1 MAADIKAMVEK
12 ISKLT
17 VLELCKLI
25 KALKDK
31 FGLRTSG
38 IVRGNTN
45 EVTEAKAAVE
55 ESEDAKPEKE
65 SKRAPVEVPTE
76 DAPVDGPVDEPEDE
90 KESEPV
96 PDPSSVEA
104 PDAGEDPADKIED
117 ESEDESENKKESEPA
132 PDPASAEAPN
142 ASDEPEDKPND
153 EKKAETDQKETIKV
167 KPGFNPD
174 FTNYD
179 SNWTPTNP
187 KSNNSSSPPPPTPKG
202 ENYDLVYAWRYSDN
216 KKYAKIGE
224 STKHLLHTRMPVTYY
239 PTGDPV
245 LIGIRQCKNKAHAI
259 AVQNYILDGLGR
271 TLPRREWVEIDEVFN
286 EMIDKSFIS
295 DPDELKRIFGR
306 SMKTEK
312 IV

>member
-45 EVTEAKAAVE
+45 EVTEAETVVE
-55 ESEDAKPEKE
+55 ESENAKPDKE
-65 SKRAPVEVPTE
+65 SKRALVEVPKE
-76 DAPVDGPVDEPEDE
+76 DVLVDEPVDE
-90 KESEPV
+90 KKAEPV
-96 PDPSSVEA
+96 HDPSPAEA
-104 PDAGEDPADKIED
+104 PDAEEDPADKIED
-117 ESEDESENKKESEPA
+117 ESEDKKESKSA
-132 PDPASAEAPN
+132 PDSPSAEVPN

-167 KPGFNPD
+167 KPDFNPD
-174 FTNYD
+174 LTDYD

-187 KSNNSSSPPPPTPKG
+187 KSNNRSSPLPPMPKG

-216 KKYAKIGE
+216 KKYAKIGR
-224 STKHLLHTRMPVTYY
+224 STKHSLHTRMPVTYY

-245 LIGIRQCKNKAHAI
+245 LIGIRECKNLQHAEDLQNHILKA
-259 AVQNYILDGLGR
+259 LKR
-271 TLPRREWVEIDEVFN
+271 TRRDREWVEIDEVFN

-295 DPDELKRIFGR
+295 DSDELKRIFGKNI
-306 SMKTEK
+306 KTEK
-312 IV
+312 DI

>member
-45 EVTEAKAAVE
+45 EVTEVEAVVE

-65 SKRAPVEVPTE
+65 SKRAPIEVPTE
-76 DAPVDGPVDEPEDE
+76 NVPVDGPVDEPKDE

-96 PDPSSVEA
+96 PDPSSAEV

-117 ESEDESENKKESEPA
+117 ESENKKESEPV
-132 PDPASAEAPN
+132 PDPSSAEVPN

-153 EKKAETDQKETIKV
+153 EKKVETDQKETIKV

-174 FTNYD
+174 LTNYD

-187 KSNNSSSPPPPTPKG
+187 KSNNSSSPPPPMPKG
-202 ENYDLVYAWRYSDN
+202 EDYDLVYAWRYSDN
-216 KKYAKIGE
+216 KKFAKIGE

-245 LIGIRQCKNKAHAI
+245 LIGIRKCKHKAHAI

-271 TLPRREWVEIDEVFN
+271 TLPRREWVKIDEVFN

-306 SMKTEK
+306 NMKTEK